1 MGVTRREEVV
11 HGLAEEEVASRSLE
25 PPYDAESLQTVG
37 ITPYFVL
44 SELLIKLCL
53 TESKLLGTYESSS
66 SGPELPVT
74 R

>member
-37 ITPYFVL
+37 IFPYFDL
-44 SELLIKLCL
+44 SELLISCVLRRVSCL
-53 TESKLLGTYESSS
+53 
-66 SGPELPVT
+66 ELMSLPLQG
-74 R
+74 RSLQ